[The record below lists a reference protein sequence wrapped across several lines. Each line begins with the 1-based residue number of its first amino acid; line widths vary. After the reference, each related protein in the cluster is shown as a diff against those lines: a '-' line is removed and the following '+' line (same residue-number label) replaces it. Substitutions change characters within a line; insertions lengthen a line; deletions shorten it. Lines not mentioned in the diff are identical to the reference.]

1 MSRKAELRGLLN
13 VTPEAPA
20 AGVDRVRVP
29 SGAVRAMGLSLGR
42 LQDEA
47 AHAQTL
53 RAQIGSGDSVVE
65 IDPDLVDGSF
75 VADRLDAED
84 DPELAELVHST
95 GESGQQVPALVRPSP
110 DTPGRFQIA
119 YGHRRLRAVR
129 RLGLRLRAVVQPL
142 DDAALVIAQGQE
154 NLGRRDLSFI
164 ERALFASR
172 LAERGFD
179 RATLNAALSVHTAEM
194 TRYLAVTRAVPLP
207 LLHAIGPAPRAGRTR
222 WMELARAML
231 RPGAAAVALA
241 AAAHPDLA
249 SSPTDE
255 RFARILDAASG
266 RPDLPV
272 SSIWRDEHGRPVARI
287 EHSATTVRL
296 SLSERLSPGFGQYVI
311 DQLGELHRRFNERT
325 PAG

>member
-13 VTPEAPA
+13 VTPEAAEPA
-20 AGVDRVRVP
+20 VDRIRVP

-47 AHAQTL
+47 AQAQTL
-53 RAQIGSGDSVVE
+53 RTQIGSGDAVVE
-65 IDPDLVDGSF
+65 IDPSLVDGSF
-75 VADRLDAED
+75 VADRLDGAD
-84 DPELAELVHST
+84 DAGLADLVQSIAA
-95 GESGQQVPALVRPSP
+95 SGQQVPALVRPSP
-110 DTPGRFQIA
+110 DAPGRFQIA
-119 YGHRRLRAVR
+119 YGHRRLRAVQ

-164 ERALFASR
+164 ERALFATR

-207 LLHAIGPAPRAGRTR
+207 LLRAIGPAPKAGRTR
-222 WMELARAML
+222 WLELARAML
-231 RPGAAAVALA
+231 RPGAAATVA
-241 AAAHPDLA
+241 AAAHPDFA
-249 SSPTDE
+249 SHSTDE

-266 RPDLPV
+266 RSALPL
-272 SSIWRDEHGRPVARI
+272 SASWHDEHGRPLVRI
-287 EHSATTVRL
+287 ERNAGSVRL
-296 SLSERLSPGFGQYVI
+296 TLNERLSPGFGQYLI
-311 DQLGELHRRFNERT
+311 DHLDELHHRFTRRE
-325 PAG
+325 PSS